1 MVDSRS
7 CLTGEVGRLEPPPAV
22 GLGSVASAPLPP
34 PRCGARTQVK
44 GPAGGQLPLVTAG
57 PFPQCQSRRQRRRE
71 GRCSCPS
78 HLGNRNSVIK
88 RLAQKME
95 IFGQAFRD
103 LIKINIMPYGS
114 RKLSTAHVEESI

>member
-1 MVDSRS
+1 MARASPRRGS
-7 CLTGEVGRLEPPPAV
+7 
-22 GLGSVASAPLPP
+22 GLSPKAHPCPLPP
-34 PRCGARTQVK
+34 GVGPEPRTPRARTPAK
-44 GPAGGQLPLVTAG
+44 GPAGGQCPLSRPAHLPSVRAG
-57 PFPQCQSRRQRRRE
+57 GRGERE
-71 GRCSCPS
+71 GRCSRQS

-88 RLAQKME
+88 GHARKME